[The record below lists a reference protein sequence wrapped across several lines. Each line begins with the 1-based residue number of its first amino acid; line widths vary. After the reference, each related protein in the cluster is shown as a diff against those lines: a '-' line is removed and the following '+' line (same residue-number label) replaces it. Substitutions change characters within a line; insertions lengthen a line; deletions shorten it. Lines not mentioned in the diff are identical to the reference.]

1 MSFLRFL
8 GRYLEVAEAGE
19 WLVEGPLNLALGDY
33 FASFRYSGRLY
44 WVYLQLKMLLLAIAI
59 VFLPPLPIVQ
69 AGVFLFCEIVHLLC
83 VLWVMPFINFWNHVS
98 TVVSSILSIIL
109 YIGFAGLGS
118 AADASNYSSLYVFV
132 MLIILAQAL
141 ITQMWP
147 VLVFIGKL
155 FTLLVTA
162 LDMLELMGGGE
173 EEVSESVVTLRRAV
187 SRLKLVN
194 IKLGQ
199 VSPAD

>member
-1 MSFLRFL
+1 
-8 GRYLEVAEAGE
+8 
-19 WLVEGPLNLALGDY
+19 
-33 FASFRYSGRLY
+33 
-44 WVYLQLKMLLLAIAI
+44 
-59 VFLPPLPIVQ
+59 
-69 AGVFLFCEIVHLLC
+69 
-83 VLWVMPFINFWNHVS
+83 
-98 TVVSSILSIIL
+98 
-109 YIGFAGLGS
+109 
-118 AADASNYSSLYVFV
+118 

-187 SRLKLVN
+187 SRLKVFDRPTRR
-194 IKLGQ
+194 

>member
-1 MSFLRFL
+1 
-8 GRYLEVAEAGE
+8 
-19 WLVEGPLNLALGDY
+19 
-33 FASFRYSGRLY
+33 
-44 WVYLQLKMLLLAIAI
+44 
-59 VFLPPLPIVQ
+59 
-69 AGVFLFCEIVHLLC
+69 
-83 VLWVMPFINFWNHVS
+83 
-98 TVVSSILSIIL
+98 
-109 YIGFAGLGS
+109 
-118 AADASNYSSLYVFV
+118 